1 MSWQVRW
8 SNVCDN
14 DVRRMHWRLATRI
27 CAAVLKYAE
36 TGRGTIERES
46 GGYRIRVNGAVAL
59 AHLDVTTRTIDVRR
73 IFAVR

>member
-14 DVRRMHWRLATRI
+14 DVRRMRWRLATRI

-46 GGYRIRVNGAVAL
+46 GGYRIRV
-59 AHLDVTTRTIDVRR
+59 H
-73 IFAVR
+73 